1 MLRAMKNIIRNS
13 FGAVL
18 ITGALF
24 TTTPAHAQTAVV
36 MEPVTS
42 MGTISEF
49 SPETILI
56 RTSADAEPVRYG
68 YSKTTTYVD
77 EAGNAV
83 ALTNIKSGVPVTV
96 YYTQVG
102 DTLVATKV
110 MVRKAVAAD
119 DTVIEKKTT
128 TTTVETE

>member
-1 MLRAMKNIIRNS
+1 MLRVMKNIIRNS
-13 FGAVL
+13 LGAVL

-24 TTTPAHAQTAVV
+24 TLNSAQAQTAVV

-49 SPETILI
+49 SPETIMV
-56 RTSADAEPVRYG
+56 RSSATAAPVRYG
-68 YSKTTTYVD
+68 YSETTTYVD

-83 ALTNIKSGVPVTV
+83 ARTNIKSGVPVTV
-96 YYTQVG
+96 YYTKVG
-102 DTLVATKV
+102 DALVASKV

-119 DTVIEKKTT
+119 DTVIEQKTT
-128 TTTVETE
+128 TTTVETD